1 MKAYDAL
8 VAQSNK
14 VGWPVVFRSDLFFH
28 DKEILSQIP
37 RKQPFGWILRECGTD
52 YISMYQTPD
61 SWGTT
66 LIKVY
71 TGRAK
76 FFWYNGKA
84 IMEVEPDDLRKLTG
98 QFYYDTKS
106 QLMTE
111 GHDRISAMVEAER
124 LTDLEYKRVYGSMSL
139 PDLPSDWTESA

>member
-1 MKAYDAL
+1 MLAYDAL
-8 VAQSNK
+8 VEQSK
-14 VGWPVVFRSDLFFH
+14 KTGWPTVFRSDLFFH
-28 DKEILSQIP
+28 DREILNQTP
-37 RKQPFGWILRECGTD
+37 KHQPFGWILRECGTD

-61 SWGTT
+61 SWGTS

-84 IMEVEPDDLRKLTG
+84 IAEVEPDTLRKLTS
-98 QFYYDTKS
+98 QFYYDTRTR
-106 QLMTE
+106 LMAA

-124 LTDLEYKRVYGSMSL
+124 MTDQEYKRVYGSMILS
-139 PDLPSDWTESA
+139 DLPTDWSE